1 MATCWLL
8 ASLLLLASAAGD
20 ESVVTGRPA
29 GCQARCGDVDIP
41 YPFGIGPNCS
51 RGEGFEIAC
60 NTRNGSGDLV
70 PTLAAAN
77 GSIHVQSLSVE
88 QLPEVKVMLPVAYK
102 CYDAG
107 DNVTRRFYG
116 EVDLNNNGVYR
127 ISDSR
132 NMFVVIGCNTLSY
145 TQNGNSGGSNTHYSG
160 LFYTGCVS
168 YCNDSR
174 SAQDGRCAG
183 VGCCHVDISPGLTDN
198 VVSFGPWTA

>member
-88 QLPEVKVMLPVAYK
+88 QLPEVKVMLPVHRPVIFRFLSSSFNLVKFSILHTNFPK
-102 CYDAG
+102 CPSDFLAPARPLPAPLMPAIIG
-107 DNVTRRFYG
+107 KLRVNEFDSLITCT
-116 EVDLNNNGVYR
+116 EALNTTAP
-127 ISDSR
+127 SSR
-132 NMFVVIGCNTLSY
+132 
-145 TQNGNSGGSNTHYSG
+145 
-160 LFYTGCVS
+160 
-168 YCNDSR
+168 
-174 SAQDGRCAG
+174 
-183 VGCCHVDISPGLTDN
+183 
-198 VVSFGPWTA
+198 